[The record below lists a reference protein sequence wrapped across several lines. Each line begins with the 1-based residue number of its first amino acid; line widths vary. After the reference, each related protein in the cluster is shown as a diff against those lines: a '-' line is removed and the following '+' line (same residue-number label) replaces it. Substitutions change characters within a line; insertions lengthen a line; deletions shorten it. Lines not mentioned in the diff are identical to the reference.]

1 MLLHFTDVIISFTTQ
16 NNIFVALRF
25 KMKIHKA
32 DTFQQIIII
41 VTQTNATAVE
51 LTINCSPTQNV
62 L

>member
-1 MLLHFTDVIISFTTQ
+1 M
-16 NNIFVALRF
+16 RF

>member
-1 MLLHFTDVIISFTTQ
+1 MLLHFTDVIISITTQ
-16 NNIFVALRF
+16 NSIFVALRF

-41 VTQTNATAVE
+41 ESQTNATAVE
-51 LTINCSPTQNV
+51 LTINCSPIQNV